1 MITRDAIQEKYV
13 VLLRAHIDQPAEQYL
28 AAAADL
34 GRELLLADVPI
45 EDVVEIHQKALVE
58 LDEELSDASNAE
70 LINQAFGPL
79 MEMFMAY
86 SLAMRERA
94 EEHER
99 ARRSDQQLIEAQ
111 NVELQQEIVERKQI
125 SDALR
130 ESQERYHHLVE
141 NTSDWIW
148 EVDQDAIYT
157 YASPAVKD
165 LLGYEPEEIIGR
177 TPFDLMA
184 DDEAERIA
192 EAFGEMAQSAQ
203 RFAGLENTNIHK
215 DGREVVLETSGVPI
229 VDDAGNLLG
238 YQGIDRD
245 ITERKQAE
253 ETLQEAYDNWQN
265 TFDAVQDLITIID
278 RDGHIVQANQATHEA
293 FADTEVQGTCCYELF
308 HGRADPIPDCPAL
321 QAFETGQPVH
331 AEISEPHL
339 DDHWFDIYVYPVP
352 APDGSIQQVVH
363 VLRDITERKQAQQ
376 ELEDYAARL
385 EAANEE
391 LEAFSYS
398 VSHDLRA
405 PLRGMDGFSQA
416 LLEDYADQFDEQ
428 GKDYLQRVRTASQRM
443 ARLIDDL
450 LELSRITHSKMR
462 VEGVNLSEIA
472 EQSAADLHQPEPNR
486 QVEFVIAP
494 GLAVK
499 GDEPLLRAAV
509 QELLVNAWKY
519 TSTRQQATIEFGAT
533 QQDGETVYFVRDNGI
548 GFDMAYADKL
558 FGAFQ
563 RLHNDEQFPGTGIG
577 LVTVQRIIHRHGG
590 HVWAEATEDEGAT
603 FYFTV

>member
-13 VLLRAHIDQPAEQYL
+13 VLLRAHIDEPAERHL

-34 GRELLLADVPI
+34 GRKLLVADVPI
-45 EDVVEIHQKALVE
+45 EDVVEMHQKALIE

-111 NVELQQEIVERKQI
+111 NAELQQEIV
-125 SDALR
+125 
-130 ESQERYHHLVE
+130 
-141 NTSDWIW
+141 
-148 EVDQDAIYT
+148 
-157 YASPAVKD
+157 
-165 LLGYEPEEIIGR
+165 
-177 TPFDLMA
+177 
-184 DDEAERIA
+184 
-192 EAFGEMAQSAQ
+192 
-203 RFAGLENTNIHK
+203 
-215 DGREVVLETSGVPI
+215 
-229 VDDAGNLLG
+229 
-238 YQGIDRD
+238 
-245 ITERKQAE
+245 ERKQAE
-253 ETLQEAYDNWQN
+253 ETLQEAHDNWQN

-278 RDGHIVQANQATHEA
+278 RDGHIVQANQATYEA
-293 FADTEVQGTCCYELF
+293 FADTEVQGARCWELF
-308 HGRADPIPDCPAL
+308 HGRADPIPDCPGL

-331 AEISEPHL
+331 AEIFEPHL

-352 APDGSIQQVVH
+352 TPDGSIQQVVH
-363 VLRDITERKQAQQ
+363 VVRDITERKQAQHA
-376 ELEDYAARL
+376 LEDYAARL
-385 EAANEE
+385 EAANAEQ
-391 LEAFSYS
+391 EAFSYS

-405 PLRGMDGFSQA
+405 PLRGMDGFSQV
-416 LLEDYADQFDEQ
+416 LLEDYADQLDEQ

-443 ARLIDDL
+443 GRLIDDM

-472 EQSAADLHQPEPNR
+472 EQSAADLHQPEPDR

-494 GLAVK
+494 GLVVE
-499 GDEPLLRAAV
+499 GDEPLLRAVV

-519 TSTRQQATIEFGAT
+519 TSQQQHATIEFGAT
-533 QQDGETVYFVRDNGI
+533 QQDGETVYFVRDDGI

-563 RLHNDEQFPGTGIG
+563 RLHSNEQFPGTGIG
-577 LVTVQRIIHRHGG
+577 LATVQRIIHRHGG
-590 HVWAEATEDEGAT
+590 RVWAQATEDEGAT

>member
-1 MITRDAIQEKYV
+1 MITRDSIQEKYV
-13 VLLRAHIDQPAEQYL
+13 VLLRAHIAEPAEQHL

-34 GRELLLADVPI
+34 GRQLLLADVPI
-45 EDVVEIHQKALVE
+45 EDVVEMHQKALVE

-111 NVELQQEIVERKQI
+111 NAELQQEIV
-125 SDALR
+125 
-130 ESQERYHHLVE
+130 
-141 NTSDWIW
+141 
-148 EVDQDAIYT
+148 
-157 YASPAVKD
+157 
-165 LLGYEPEEIIGR
+165 
-177 TPFDLMA
+177 
-184 DDEAERIA
+184 
-192 EAFGEMAQSAQ
+192 
-203 RFAGLENTNIHK
+203 
-215 DGREVVLETSGVPI
+215 
-229 VDDAGNLLG
+229 
-238 YQGIDRD
+238 
-245 ITERKQAE
+245 
-253 ETLQEAYDNWQN
+253 
-265 TFDAVQDLITIID
+265 
-278 RDGHIVQANQATHEA
+278 
-293 FADTEVQGTCCYELF
+293 
-308 HGRADPIPDCPAL
+308 
-321 QAFETGQPVH
+321 
-331 AEISEPHL
+331 
-339 DDHWFDIYVYPVP
+339 
-352 APDGSIQQVVH
+352 
-363 VLRDITERKQAQQ
+363 ERKQAQQ

-443 ARLIDDL
+443 GRLIDDL
-450 LELSRITHSKMR
+450 LELSRITRSQMR

-472 EQSAADLHQPEPNR
+472 EQSAAQLRQPEPDR

-494 GLAVK
+494 GLAVE
-499 GDEPLLRAAV
+499 GDEPLLRAVV
-509 QELLVNAWKY
+509 QELLVNAWKF
-519 TSTRQQATIEFGAT
+519 TSQQQHATIEFGAT
-533 QQDGETVYFVRDNGI
+533 QQDGETVYFVCDDGV

-563 RLHNDEQFPGTGIG
+563 RLHSDERFPGTGIG
-577 LVTVQRIIHRHGG
+577 LATVQRIIHRHGG
-590 HVWAEATEDEGAT
+590 RVWAQATEDEGAT